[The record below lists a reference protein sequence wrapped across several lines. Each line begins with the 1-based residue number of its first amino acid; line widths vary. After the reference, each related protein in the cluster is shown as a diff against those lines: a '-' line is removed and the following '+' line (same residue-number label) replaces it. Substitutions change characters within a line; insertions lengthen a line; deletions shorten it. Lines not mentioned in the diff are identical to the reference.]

1 MRLQWEPV
9 KACVPMSKLV
19 LQEVVHT
26 LLGIPQSPNL
36 PKFLLEENHMVRPSY
51 QGQRSL
57 GRRSDGALF
66 GARVDRCATEG
77 LWDPNDTVGSLP

>member
-19 LQEVVHT
+19 LQEVVPA
-26 LLGIPQSPNL
+26 LLSIPQSQNL
-36 PKFLLEENHMVRPSY
+36 PKFLLEENHRGWPAY

-66 GARVDRCATEG
+66 GAGVDKCATEG